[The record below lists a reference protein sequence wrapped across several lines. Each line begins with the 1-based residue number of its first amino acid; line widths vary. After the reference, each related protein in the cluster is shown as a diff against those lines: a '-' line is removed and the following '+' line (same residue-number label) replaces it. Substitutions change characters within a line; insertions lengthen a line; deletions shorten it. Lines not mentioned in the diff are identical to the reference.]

1 MKNETVAAVTLPE
14 GTFNGNCSDCVYA
27 DRSDWRDGAVY
38 CLCEKAGHMVTIA
51 RATATAAH
59 IMRSADGKGRMD
71 MWLSIIMI
79 ALLVWGTWLSWK
91 DIEQGTG
98 WVCGFFSAK
107 MLKSLNDKK
116 NLWKKILLAVVLGY
130 ITVVL
135 KVTKWIILFVMH
147 MVDGSLFR

>member
-1 MKNETVAAVTLPE
+1 
-14 GTFNGNCSDCVYA
+14 
-27 DRSDWRDGAVY
+27 
-38 CLCEKAGHMVTIA
+38 
-51 RATATAAH
+51 
-59 IMRSADGKGRMD
+59 

-116 NLWKKILLAVVLGY
+116 NLWKKILLAVVLGSAL
-130 ITVVL
+130 VARLRGRQVN
-135 KVTKWIILFVMH
+135 KV
-147 MVDGSLFR
+147 R

>member
-1 MKNETVAAVTLPE
+1 
-14 GTFNGNCSDCVYA
+14 
-27 DRSDWRDGAVY
+27 
-38 CLCEKAGHMVTIA
+38 
-51 RATATAAH
+51 
-59 IMRSADGKGRMD
+59 

-116 NLWKKILLAVVLGY
+116 NLLAVVLGY
-130 ITVVL
+130 ITVVF
-135 KVTKWIILFVMH
+135 KVTKWIILFAMH

>member
-1 MKNETVAAVTLPE
+1 
-14 GTFNGNCSDCVYA
+14 
-27 DRSDWRDGAVY
+27 
-38 CLCEKAGHMVTIA
+38 
-51 RATATAAH
+51 
-59 IMRSADGKGRMD
+59 

-91 DIEQGTG
+91 DIEQETG

>member
-1 MKNETVAAVTLPE
+1 
-14 GTFNGNCSDCVYA
+14 
-27 DRSDWRDGAVY
+27 
-38 CLCEKAGHMVTIA
+38 
-51 RATATAAH
+51 
-59 IMRSADGKGRMD
+59 

-147 MVDGSLFR
+147 MVDGSLFRYK